1 MSSSHD
7 FDAEGI
13 VFVDSDEEV
22 RIQTKEVFEGRVQ
35 LLESIV
41 DAENSVI
48 AGEADVVFIGPSL
61 ATAEGVAEAAALSE
75 LDPQLIV
82 ILVAPIDV
90 PGEVLRAAIRS
101 GLSDVV
107 EAPLTIA
114 AVTEALSAAERISK
128 RRAEAPPPAS
138 PKPNAE
144 GRIITV
150 MAAKGGSGKTVF
162 ASNVATLLARW
173 GNPERVVIA
182 DADLQFGDVALV
194 LQVDPKHTVV
204 NAAKEG
210 ERLDAQFLETVLA
223 STSSGMRVLAAP
235 LEPAFADEVPTVIYT
250 RILGMLREMFDY
262 VIVDTAPSLDERLLA
277 ILDKSDIVLF
287 VVDMD
292 LPSVKNAKLALETL
306 RILNYPANKIRL
318 VLNRSNSKARLDV
331 DEIERSLR
339 LPISASVPSD
349 GLLPASVNE
358 GIPIVDSHPKSKPA
372 KAFEDVT
379 RLLMDSRPAAPSQD
393 DQKKRRFGR

>member
-1 MSSSHD
+1 LSSEID
-7 FDAEGI
+7 FEAEGI
-13 VFVDSDEEV
+13 VFVDTDEEV
-22 RIQTKEVFEGRVQ
+22 RRQSKAVFEGRVQ
-35 LLESIV
+35 LLESIADV
-41 DAENSVI
+41 ESSVI

-75 LDPQLIV
+75 LDPDLLV
-82 ILVAPIDV
+82 VLVAPVDV

-114 AVTEALSAAERISK
+114 AVTEALKTAERTQQ
-128 RRAEAPPPAS
+128 RRIEPTPEPR
-138 PKPNAE
+138 KPSAE

-210 ERLDAQFLETVLA
+210 EKLDSQFLETILA
-223 STSSGMRVLAAP
+223 SHTSGMRVLAAP

-250 RILGMLREMFDY
+250 KILGMLREMFDY
-262 VIVDTAPSLDERLLA
+262 VVVDTAPSLDERLLA
-277 ILDKSDIVLF
+277 ILDKSDVVLF

-306 RILNYPANKIRL
+306 RILNYPATKIKL

-358 GIPIVDSHPKSKPA
+358 GIPIVESHPKSKPA
-372 KAFEDVT
+372 RAFEDVT
-379 RLLMDSRPAAPSQD
+379 RIVMEARQSPQEE
-393 DQKKRRFGR
+393 QKKRRFGR

>member
-1 MSSSHD
+1 MSNQPD

-13 VFVDSDEEV
+13 VFVDPDEDV
-22 RIQTKEVFEGRVQ
+22 RRQTKEVFEGRVQ
-35 LLESIV
+35 LFESI
-41 DAENSVI
+41 AEAERRVI
-48 AGEADVVFIGPSL
+48 QGEADVVFIGPTL
-61 ATAEGVAEAAALSE
+61 ATLEGVAEATALSE
-75 LDPQLIV
+75 LDTDVIV
-82 ILVAPIDV
+82 VLAAPADV

-101 GLSDVV
+101 GLDDVV

-114 AVTEALSAAERISK
+114 AVTEALKSAERTH
-128 RRAEAPPPAS
+128 RRRVEAAPEPR
-138 PKPNAE
+138 KPLNE
-144 GRIITV
+144 GRVITV

-162 ASNVATLLARW
+162 ASNVAMLLARW
-173 GNPERVVIA
+173 GSPERVVIA

-210 ERLDAQFLETVLA
+210 ERLDSQFLETVLA
-223 STSSGMRVLAAP
+223 THSSGMRVLAAP
-235 LEPAFADEVPTVIYT
+235 LEPAFADEVPTMTYT
-250 RILGMLREMFDY
+250 KILGMLREMFDY
-262 VIVDTAPSLDERLLA
+262 VVVDTAPSLDERLLA
-277 ILDKSDIVLF
+277 ILDKSDVVLF

-349 GLLPASVNE
+349 GLLPASINE
-358 GIPIVDSHPKSKPA
+358 GIPIVESHPKSKPA

-379 RLLMDSRPAAPSQD
+379 RIVMESRQAAPES
-393 DQKKRRFGR
+393 QKKRRFGR